1 MSKCEAARLPE
12 YVDTPERLLKFFVG
26 IPKMDSNE
34 TKWQSNTIF
43 CHTFQIR
50 SSIALFF

>member
-34 TKWQSNTIF
+34 TKWQSNSLVDCAVF
-43 CHTFQIR
+43 LNYCH
-50 SSIALFF
+50 